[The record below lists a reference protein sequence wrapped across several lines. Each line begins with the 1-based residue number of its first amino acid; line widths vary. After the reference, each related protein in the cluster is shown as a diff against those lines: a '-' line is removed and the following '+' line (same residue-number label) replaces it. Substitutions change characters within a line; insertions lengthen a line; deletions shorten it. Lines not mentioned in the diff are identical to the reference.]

1 MKEWVIYALI
11 AALFIAVRDVISL
24 DLIKRMNYTN
34 YIIIANIIIFIATM
48 IYLNINRY
56 IF

>member
-34 YIIIANIIIFIATM
+34 
-48 IYLNINRY
+48 
-56 IF
+56 